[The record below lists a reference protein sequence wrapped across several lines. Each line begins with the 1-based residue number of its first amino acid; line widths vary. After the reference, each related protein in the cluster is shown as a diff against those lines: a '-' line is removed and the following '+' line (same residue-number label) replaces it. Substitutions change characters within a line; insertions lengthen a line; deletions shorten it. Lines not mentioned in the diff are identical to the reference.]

1 MKAVGVT
8 AIIFGA
14 IWALLGALGVAIAC
28 TWPRIALAPIVFT
41 FLASSAFVAL
51 GLVVLRGGLDLA
63 RGRPSGARRLI
74 GATRLMSGMAFG
86 IGVWIGVLVV
96 WMGARPLAMWLPA
109 VFIATVMGAAMAQG
123 TGRVLRQ
130 RLAALDVG
138 PVPDDVEVYP
148 SPPSRIG
155 RALPWLALALLAVGV
170 VLVARAGVLQ
180 ELQQLRRRMVAKP
193 PSPDLVPTVCIRG
206 LATARGPHR
215 AGQPAEGDLEVDAY
229 EITVDQYRACEE
241 AGECDP
247 TTPRGDAVYE
257 PQFCNEGKAGR
268 GNHPINCVSFAE
280 AGAFCQWLGKRLPTS
295 DEWNFV
301 AYANDGR
308 PYPWGFDDTPGY
320 YTTKRQLP
328 FVSRGNES
336 TEGTAPVGTFPRGQ
350 SYFHAFDMISNVAE
364 YVTDAV
370 TGTSPGVAAIT
381 VMTKGAGFRGPFER
395 LPPPDTRVLAEG
407 DTVVG
412 FRCVRVIPSRGDAC
426 QDMPLGP
433 VGPDNT
439 HFAGSGEMISIP
451 AADVQLGS
459 DADPTAMP
467 LHTVHIG
474 AFRIDKTEVS
484 QGPYLECGNAGSCSL
499 EYGWCRSASPPLA
512 VPVTLEDAERF
523 CRWAGKRL
531 PTEEEWEYA
540 ARGTDGRPFPWGN
553 APPDT
558 HVCWS
563 GHGSGYDRYTHPRTH
578 GCQIEEL
585 SADRSPFGVMDM
597 AGNLD
602 EWTSSP
608 FCDAATHHCSVD
620 RVVRGG
626 HVDSEEV
633 DDLKI
638 THRQRAVADLEQEH
652 GIRCATSAP

>member
-1 MKAVGVT
+1 MSVM
-8 AIIFGA
+8 
-14 IWALLGALGVAIAC
+14 AL
-28 TWPRIALAPIVFT
+28 
-41 FLASSAFVAL
+41 
-51 GLVVLRGGLDLA
+51 
-63 RGRPSGARRLI
+63 
-74 GATRLMSGMAFG
+74 G
-86 IGVWIGVLVV
+86 IGVWIGVQVV
-96 WMGARPLAMWLPA
+96 LIGARPLAMWLPA

-130 RLAALDVG
+130 RLAVLDVG
-138 PVPDDVEVYP
+138 PVSDDVEAYP
-148 SPPSRIG
+148 SPSSRIR
-155 RALPWLALALLAVGV
+155 RALPWLTFALLAAGV

-180 ELQQLRRRMVAKP
+180 ELRQLRRRVVAKP

-206 LATARGPHR
+206 LATAHGPHR

-295 DEWNFV
+295 DEWTVV

-350 SYFHAFDMISNVAE
+350 SYFHTFDMISNVAE

-370 TGTSPGVAAIT
+370 TGTSAGVAAIT
-381 VMTKGAGFRGPFER
+381 VMAKGAGFRGPFER
-395 LPPPDTRVLAEG
+395 LPPPDTRVLADG
-407 DTVVG
+407 DTVAG
-412 FRCVRVIPSRGDAC
+412 FRCVRVIASRGNAC

-433 VGPDNT
+433 VGPDNP
-439 HFAGSGEMISIP
+439 HFADSGEMVSIP

-459 DADPTAMP
+459 DTYPTAMP
-467 LHTVHIG
+467 VHTVHIG

-484 QGPYLECGNAGSCSL
+484 EATYGECVNAGSCGSWL
-499 EYGWCRSASPPLA
+499 RDMSTPSPTIALL
-512 VPVTLEDAERF
+512 VKLDEAERF

-540 ARGTDGRPFPWGN
+540 ARGTDGRPFPWGT
-553 APPDT
+553 ALPAGQ
-558 HVCWS
+558 VCWS
-563 GHGSGYDRYTHPRTH
+563 GPGSGYGSYTRERTKP
-578 GCQIEEL
+578 CQIGEYG
-585 SADRSPFGVMDM
+585 ADRSPFGVLDM
-597 AGNLD
+597 AGALD
-602 EWTSSP
+602 EWTSTP
-608 FCDAATHHCSVD
+608 FCDTASHHCSVD

-626 HVDSEEV
+626 EVGSEEV
-633 DDLKI
+633 DNMRV
-638 THRQRAVADLEQEH
+638 THRQRAGADLERELH
-652 GIRCATSAP
+652 GLRCATSAP